1 MGHATESNNKG
12 KKTRQNSW
20 KYFLKHVRTMY
31 QGTVE
36 FKLYSHPKIPLVPT
50 IDFRVYVSN
59 R

>member
-31 QGTVE
+31 QGLNIVKE
-36 FKLYSHPKIPLVPT
+36 
-50 IDFRVYVSN
+50 N
-59 R
+59 AN